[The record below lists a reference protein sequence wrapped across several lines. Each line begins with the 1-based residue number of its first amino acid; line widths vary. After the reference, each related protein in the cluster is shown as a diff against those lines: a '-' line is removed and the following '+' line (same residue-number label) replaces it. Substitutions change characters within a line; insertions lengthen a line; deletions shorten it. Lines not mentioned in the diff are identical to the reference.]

1 MVKSLTH
8 DEVFQLAEKLNVDP
22 VDAIVKQ
29 FCKNASYD
37 KIIKATDDVKQMS
50 RNMYACLKS

>member
-22 VDAIVKQ
+22 VDAVVKQ

-37 KIIKATDDVKQMS
+37 KIIKVADDVS
-50 RNMYACLKS
+50 RNMYACLIS